1 MLFVISG
8 PTGSGK
14 DTVISELLKELDGS
28 YKMPS
33 TVTRTQRPGE
43 EGYRYVS
50 VADFEQLIKE
60 DKLLEY
66 GKVHGTDYYG
76 TLKADIKDSI
86 ESNVPVFRILDV
98 DGYQNIKKQNIK
110 CVGIFLWVLDKDEL
124 ARRIYLRGEDSEDI
138 KRRIA
143 RVDYELEMSEH
154 YDHIVNCGD
163 LEKSVE
169 ECIQIVKNYMGK
181 R

>member
-14 DTVISELLKELDGS
+14 DTVISELLKEFKGS

-33 TVTRTQRPGE
+33 TVTRAQRPGE

-50 VADFEQLIKE
+50 VAEFENLIKE

-76 TLKADIKDSI
+76 TLKEDIADSI
-86 ESNVPVFRILDV
+86 ESDTAVFRILDV
-98 DGYQNIKKQNIK
+98 DGYQNIKKQKIK

-124 ARRIYLRGEDSEDI
+124 ARRIYLRGENSEDI

-143 RVDYELEMSEH
+143 RVDYELEMSKH
-154 YDHIVNCGD
+154 YDYVVDCGS
-163 LEKSVE
+163 LEQSVE
-169 ECIQIVKNYMGK
+169 KCIEIVKNHLGK

>member
-14 DTVISELLKELDGS
+14 DTVISELLKEFPGS

-33 TVTRTQRPGE
+33 TVTRNARPGE

-50 VADFEQLIKE
+50 VEQFEQFIKQ

-76 TLKADIKDSI
+76 TLKEDIADSI
-86 ESNVPVFRILDV
+86 ESDTPVFRILDV
-98 DGYQNIKKQNIK
+98 DGYQNIKKLNIK
-110 CVGIFLWVLDKDEL
+110 CIGIFLCVSDKDEL

-143 RVDYELEMSEH
+143 RVDYEVEMSKR
-154 YDHIVNCGD
+154 YDHVIDGGS
-163 LEKSVE
+163 LEENVE
-169 ECIQIVKNYMGK
+169 QCKKIVKKYMDK

>member
-14 DTVISELLKELDGS
+14 DTVISELLKEFPNS

-33 TVTRTQRPGE
+33 TVTRAMRPGE

-50 VADFEQLIKE
+50 VAEFEKLIKE

-76 TLKADIKDSI
+76 TLKEDIKDSI
-86 ESNVPVFRILDV
+86 ESETPVFRILDV
-98 DGYQNIKKQNIK
+98 DGYQKIKEKNIK

-143 RVDYELEMSEH
+143 RVDYELEMSKH
-154 YDHIVNCGD
+154 YDHIINSNSLEQNVN
-163 LEKSVE
+163 
-169 ECIQIVKNYMGK
+169 ECIKIVKSYLGD

>member
-14 DTVISELLKELDGS
+14 DTVISELLKEFPLS

-33 TVTRTQRPGE
+33 TVTRKPRPGE

-50 VADFEQLIKE
+50 VAEFKKFIEQ

-66 GKVHGTDYYG
+66 GQVHGTDYYG
-76 TLKADIKDSI
+76 TLKVDMADSI
-86 ESNVPVFRILDV
+86 ESDIPVFRILDV
-98 DGYQNIKKQNIK
+98 DGFQNIKKMNIK

-143 RVDYELEMSEH
+143 RVDYELEMSKN
-154 YDHIVNCGD
+154 YDYVVNSGS
-163 LEKSVE
+163 LEESVKT
-169 ECIQIVKNYMGK
+169 CIEIVKKHMGK